1 MGEPPLLGKLGR
13 DCCKQIQARERP
25 YLVDLEFR
33 GTLQACLS
41 SCKLAELVADREVA
55 TRLGILDQVEA
66 QEEDQ
71 MSAI

>member
-25 YLVDLEFR
+25 YLVELEFR

-41 SCKLAELVADREVA
+41 
-55 TRLGILDQVEA
+55 
-66 QEEDQ
+66 
-71 MSAI
+71 